1 MLAPSPTPLVPM
13 VGPSRRM
20 TGPVVESS
28 RPSIA
33 FARVTENVHCTTPL
47 HAVSRSLRSILRR
60 TNVKLCVFCRY
71 LVEKTRASRK
81 RYLDYA
87 NLLSILRRTNVKLCV
102 FCRYLVEKTRASR
115 KRYLDYANLL
125 SILRRTNVKLCV
137 FCRYHVEKT
146 YVHEMSTWVF
156 SSIHVYSLEIRALQ
170 GNATWDLQTCC
181 RYYDK

>member
-20 TGPVVESS
+20 TGPVVEPS

-33 FARVTENVHCTTPL
+33 FARVAENVHCTTPL
-47 HAVSRSLRSILRR
+47 HAVSRSLR
-60 TNVKLCVFCRY
+60 
-71 LVEKTRASRK
+71 
-81 RYLDYA
+81 
-87 NLLSILRRTNVKLCV
+87 SILRRTNVKLCV